1 MLDVKFLLPS
11 FTEAE
16 AVRLAEEWYGLHGTA
31 RTLPSERDRNFLLTA
46 ESGEQFVLKIS
57 NAADSEPVLDMQNRA
72 LEHLAVTVRPG
83 DMVITL
89 GAGNVWQV
97 GEQLANHFRQGGTA

>member
-57 NAADSEPVLDMQNRA
+57 NAAASGPGLATKKPAPAPVRSSPPCPRKPPA
-72 LEHLAVTVRPG
+72 ATG
-83 DMVITL
+83 
-89 GAGNVWQV
+89 
-97 GEQLANHFRQGGTA
+97 